1 MLSQVEIK
9 HPDNREA
16 SDDALLNEQIN
27 EINVIFFDATNEE
40 MVFWAVSITTCDS
53 GPPGLDADS
62 GRRML
67 S

>member
-16 SDDALLNEQIN
+16 SDDALLNEPIN

-40 MVFWAVSITTCDS
+40 MVF
-53 GPPGLDADS
+53 
-62 GRRML
+62 
-67 S
+67 